1 MQAAGVLIS
10 PKAEKGTERKSGEHA
25 GSHCA
30 LIQQEN
36 IKYKK

>member
-1 MQAAGVLIS
+1 MS
-10 PKAEKGTERKSGEHA
+10 PKAKKGAELKAGEHA